1 MFGPKRTTSLNEFEY
16 RLLLAALEREVQR
29 LQAESVQHRD
39 AYDPSAWAE
48 ATTKRRLVNSLRVR
62 LEHEKSELPALT
74 DEERQWE
81 ADRLRYSAGRIPRS
95 KANAE
100 AHHADVVK
108 RREAAE
114 ARRAAFWERRGRPT
128 SA

>member
-1 MFGPKRTTSLNEFEY
+1 MFGPKRTTSLDEFEY
-16 RLLLAALEREVQR
+16 RLILTALEREVRR
-29 LQAESVQHRD
+29 LEDESNRHRD
-39 AYDPSAWAE
+39 AFDQPAWAE
-48 ATTKRRLVNSLRVR
+48 ATSKRRLVNSLRVR
-62 LEHEKSELPALT
+62 LEDEKNELPVLT

-81 ADRLRYSAGRIPRS
+81 ANHLRRAAGRIPRS

-108 RREAAE
+108 RREQAE
-114 ARRAAFWERRGRPT
+114 ARRAAFWDRRGRPT